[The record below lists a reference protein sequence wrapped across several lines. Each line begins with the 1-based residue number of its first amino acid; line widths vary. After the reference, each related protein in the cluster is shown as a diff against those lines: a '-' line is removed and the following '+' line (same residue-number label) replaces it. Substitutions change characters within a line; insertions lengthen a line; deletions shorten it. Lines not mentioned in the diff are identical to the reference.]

1 VVIIEQKPKKYFKRI
16 LESYFPPDS
25 FWLHFIIRYVA
36 SLSIMFGSFRILFK
50 IQFNLK
56 DWLFF
61 AIMFLLSLYFL
72 IIIPFR
78 MSQIYITKIE
88 LDETEN
94 ILIINYL
101 KYNTKKQIVIGLN
114 KVKYNL
120 FYCNKC
126 TGKIIF
132 YEGVKEILRQ
142 YQTSWKLDK
151 MKKVAE
157 KLKNIGI
164 KKPFGYNL

>member
-1 VVIIEQKPKKYFKRI
+1 MVIIEQKPKKYFKRI

-72 IIIPFR
+72 IFIPFR

-88 LDETEN
+88 LDETKN
-94 ILIINYL
+94 NLIIDYL
-101 KYNTKKQIVIGLN
+101 KYNTKNKIIIGLD
-114 KVKYNL
+114 KAKYTIN
-120 FYCNKC
+120 YCNRC
-126 TGKIIF
+126 IGKIIF
-132 YEGVKEILRQ
+132 YKGEKEILRQ

-151 MKKVAE
+151 IKKVAE
-157 KLKNIGI
+157 ELKKIGI